1 MSKLR
6 SLAGQTAVYGVSS
19 ILGRLL
25 TYALVPLHTYVFP
38 EVSDLGV
45 VSVLY
50 AFTAILMVIYT
61 FGMETA
67 FFRFATKTASE
78 DTFNTTATAVLIVST
93 VFSGLIIVFA
103 PFLATWTG
111 YENTSL
117 FIIWFAIILWIDSVL
132 AVPFAK
138 MRLENKARAF
148 ATAKIINIIINV
160 GLQVIF
166 LIAIPYIV
174 NQKLPGYQLVSVVY
188 DPDLGIG
195 YIFLA
200 NLIAN
205 ALLIPMLWRWV
216 SRIRLQLNWSQFK
229 PMLFYGL
236 PILVTGVAGMFNE
249 QLDKILIER
258 VLPDDFYEQFDST
271 GAVGVYGQT
280 FKLSIF
286 MMLAIQAFRYAGE
299 PFFFSSAKDK
309 NAPELFARV
318 MHYFVL
324 LSLLIFVLVSI
335 NVDLIG
341 YIFLRNPDYRVALYL
356 VPILLFGKLFYG
368 IYMNLSIWFKLT
380 DKTIYGMYF
389 SIIGAL
395 VTIAGNLLLIP
406 VIGYTGSA
414 ITSVLCYATMAG
426 CCYYYGKK
434 YYPIPYNFKA
444 LVPYLILFCILVL
457 LSETFEFNNFWVDA
471 GVRLAVSAV
480 IVGMVYLVE
489 KPRLIKK

>member
-38 EVSDLGV
+38 NASDLGV

-50 AFTAILMVIYT
+50 AYAAILMVIYT

-67 FFRFATKTASE
+67 FFRFATKSTPDE
-78 DTFNTTATAVLIVST
+78 TFNVTATAVLAVST
-93 VFSGLIIVFA
+93 IFSGIIIVFA
-103 PFLATWTG
+103 PALATWTG
-111 YENTSL
+111 YENASL
-117 FIIWFAIILWIDSVL
+117 FIIWFAIILWIDSIL
-132 AVPFAK
+132 AIPFAR
-138 MRLENKARAF
+138 MRLENQARAF
-148 ATAKIINIIINV
+148 ATAKIVNIVINV
-160 GLQVIF
+160 ALQVIF
-166 LIAIPYIV
+166 LIAIPYII
-174 NQKLPGYQLVSVVY
+174 NQELPGHHIISGIY
-188 DPDLGIG
+188 DPDLDIG

-205 ALLIPMLWRWV
+205 ALLIPMLWKWL
-216 SRIRLQLNWSQFK
+216 SRLRLQFNWSQFK
-229 PMLFYGL
+229 PMLFYSL
-236 PILVTGVAGMFNE
+236 PILITGVAGMFNE

-258 VLPDDFYEQFDST
+258 ILPDDFYEQFDSI
-271 GAVGVYGQT
+271 GAAGVYAQT

-309 NAPELFARV
+309 NAPELFAKV

-341 YIFLRNPDYRVALYL
+341 FIFLRNPEYRVALYL
-356 VPILLFGKLFYG
+356 VPILLFGKIFYG

-389 SIIGAL
+389 SIIGAF
-395 VTIAGNLLLIP
+395 VTIVGNLLLIP

-414 ITSVLCYATMAG
+414 ITSVLCYAIMALI
-426 CCYYYGKK
+426 CYYYGKK
-434 YYPIPYNFKA
+434 YYPIPYDFKP
-444 LVPYLILFCILVL
+444 LMPYLILFSLLVL
-457 LSETFEFNNFWVDA
+457 LSVTFEFNNFWVDA
-471 GVRLAVSAV
+471 TIRLAVSV
-480 IVGMVYLVE
+480 TIIGLVYLVE